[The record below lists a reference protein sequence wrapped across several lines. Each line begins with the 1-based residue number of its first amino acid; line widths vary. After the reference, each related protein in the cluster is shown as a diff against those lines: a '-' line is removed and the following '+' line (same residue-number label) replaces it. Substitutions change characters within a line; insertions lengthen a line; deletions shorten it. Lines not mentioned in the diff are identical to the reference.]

1 MVAETVFYERDPI
14 APLAR
19 CSGLLIGD
27 HDSLKKITIGVAGVR
42 KDYQIVETHLV
53 ATDGGALTMLVKVRD
68 PSRGLLRRPMSMRGD
83 AAPLTALFVLAVLF
97 AVGFVGYQFEAKP
110 GMLPAA
116 LGWIAA
122 EAFGGYAL
130 IWLVYVTLALQ
141 VQKAMGGSE
150 TVGSVIGIQF
160 LAGMALL
167 LSVYWWYLTRDLAAP
182 HLPRRPCAL
191 LRGAEKPDHR
201 QSVVRTDGAPAVAGD
216 RPLDRPQ
223 RPRLGIQGTHRLP
236 QEVSHRP
243 GRWARCTFLPQL

>member
-182 HLPRRPCAL
+182 HIFPGDHARYYEALKSRITASPLFELMVLPLLLVIVRLIGLSAL
-191 LRGAEKPDHR
+191 GSAFKGLIG
-201 QSVVRTDGAPAVAGD
+201 
-216 RPLDRPQ
+216 
-223 RPRLGIQGTHRLP
+223 
-236 QEVSHRP
+236 
-243 GRWARCTFLPQL
+243 FLKK